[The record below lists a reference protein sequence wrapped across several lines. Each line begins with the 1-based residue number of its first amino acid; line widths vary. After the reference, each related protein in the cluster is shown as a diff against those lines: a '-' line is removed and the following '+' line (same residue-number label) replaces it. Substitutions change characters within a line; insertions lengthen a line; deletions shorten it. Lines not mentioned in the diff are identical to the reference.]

1 MNIATGLAMGAKASA
16 DLASQAVQNALD
28 KLDTDRANSVL
39 LFLTEAFASNPEA
52 AIKAA
57 AKTASTMQIIGCSA
71 PGIFTDEDW
80 VIDGAAVAAMAFT
93 GETLLEADTPNH
105 PKADLL
111 LTLVAPNAINATWL
125 AGATPK
131 FGGVSGDAT
140 GQGPFS
146 VWQNGKGSTQGLC
159 EIVLHNA
166 RGAVAPSHG
175 LNLISSPRRV
185 TRSHGYDVETIAD
198 TPALHSL
205 QSAWHKAHKQSLP
218 IPYHQMMAVYAD
230 KAASIERGDYK
241 PCPII
246 SGNEAEQS
254 VTLAS
259 QLAEGQWL
267 SWAVRDKDSA
277 QLDIVKTA
285 SQLKQ
290 QLGKTPDFALFF
302 SCLGRGPYF
311 YDGLDQDLALLKTLF
326 PKLPIIGFYGNGEI
340 APIHGRNILLDYS
353 AVLGLFTCDEP
364 V

>member
-1 MNIATGLAMGAKASA
+1 MRIATGLAAGTAATA
-16 DLASQAVQNALD
+16 FLASQAVQNALD
-28 KLDTDRANSVL
+28 KLDADRANSVL

-80 VIDGAAVAAMAFT
+80 VIDGAAVAAMVFT
-93 GETLLEADTPNH
+93 GETSLEAVTPNH
-105 PKADLL
+105 PQADLL
-111 LTLVAPNAINATWL
+111 LTLAAPNAINATWL
-125 AGATPK
+125 ATTTPK

-159 EIVLHNA
+159 EIVLHHA

-185 TRSHGYDVETIAD
+185 THSNGYDINTIAD
-198 TPALHSL
+198 TSALQSL
-205 QSAWHKAHKQSLP
+205 QAAWEKARKQPTP
-218 IPYHQMMAVYAD
+218 IPYHQVMAVYAD
-230 KAASIERGDYK
+230 KAASIERGEYQ

-259 QLAEGQWL
+259 QLTEGQWL

-311 YDGLDQDLALLKTLF
+311 YDGLDQDLALLKALF

-340 APIHGRNILLDYS
+340 APIHGHNTLLDYS
-353 AVLGLFTCDEP
+353 AVLGLFTCDVP
-364 V
+364 

>member
-1 MNIATGLAMGAKASA
+1 MSIATGLAMGTIASPM
-16 DLASQAVQNALD
+16 LASEAVQNALD
-28 KLDTDRANSVL
+28 KLQASRANCVL
-39 LFLTEAFASNPEA
+39 LFLTETFASNPEA

-80 VIDGAAVAAMAFT
+80 VLDGAAVAAMVFT
-93 GETLLEADTPNH
+93 GETTLAAVNPQDKT
-105 PKADLL
+105 DLL
-111 LTLVAPNAINATWL
+111 LTLAAPNAINATWL

-159 EIVLHNA
+159 EIVLHQA
-166 RGAVAPSHG
+166 HGAVAPSHG

-185 TRSHGYDVETIAD
+185 TQSNGYDLKTIAE
-198 TPALHSL
+198 TPALQSL
-205 QSAWHKAHKQSLP
+205 QSAWNKAHKQSAP
-218 IPYHQMMAVYAD
+218 IPYHQVMAVYAD
-230 KAASIERGDYK
+230 KAASIERGEYQ

-246 SGNEAEQS
+246 SGNDAEQS

-259 QLAEGQWL
+259 QLTEGQWL

-290 QLGKTPDFALFF
+290 QLGRAPDFALFF

-340 APIHGRNILLDYS
+340 ASVHGRNTLLDYS